1 MTITTTTW
9 HRLEPRVRGG
19 DPAIGLRAAIHDP
32 LWLLGRQWQMGEL
45 LGEDAAFPV
54 AVRVETEESR
64 LTRFRPGDAGGT
76 PVDYDPAVIPL
87 EITVER
93 EPSSAPTLRL
103 RLDAWSRLR
112 AMLAAAGQEGLA
124 AALAAAHPLP
134 TPAVAIDVADA
145 RLRLLAGAGAGDGL
159 AIAAALASDRG
170 AVPADVVSAF
180 LAWVRAQSPEG
191 AGDCWLTDRL
201 EYRFAV
207 AGSTATG
214 EVTLAAPEYTGG
226 RLDWHDL
233 DVDSDAAHA
242 LNAPATQPAST
253 VAHLLPTRVNFAGMP
268 AERFWQFED
277 ATVNFGAVSAA
288 AEDLGRLIAVEF
300 ATVFGNDWWQVPVP
314 GRFGTLIGV
323 RSLVV
328 RDSFGENVLVEPTD
342 IAAARAS
349 APWRI
354 FRQTDAQLA
363 SGAGPAP
370 ALLLLAPVIA
380 GALEGDAIEEV
391 LLLRDEMANLAWAV
405 ERIVEG
411 ADGRPR
417 NRSIEYGSRLS
428 AAPPPSLAS
437 PAQLVYVL
445 QTAVPEHW
453 IPLVPVR
460 DPKNP
465 VATAAIVLQRGSL
478 LTQDGLMRPITAQ
491 GVLLEPTISPWYFH
505 EEEVPRAGLRIARLP
520 SVARWLDGTPYAW
533 ISRRASAG
541 CGEGSS
547 GLRFDIAVPPEA
559 APLGPPG

>member
-54 AVRVETEESR
+54 AVRVETDESP
-64 LTRFRPGDAGGT
+64 LTRFRPGNAGGK
-76 PVDYDPAVIPL
+76 PVDYDPSAIPL
-87 EITVER
+87 EVIVER
-93 EPSSAPTLRL
+93 EPPSTPTLRL

-112 AMLAAAGQEGLA
+112 SLLAAAGQAGLA
-124 AALAAAHPLP
+124 AVLAAAHPLP
-134 TPAVAIDVADA
+134 APLVAIDAADA
-145 RLRLLAGAGAGDGL
+145 RLRLLAGPGAGDGL
-159 AIAAALASDRG
+159 AIAAALASDPG

-180 LAWVRAQSPEG
+180 LAWVQAQSPAG

-207 AGSTATG
+207 AGSVAAG

-226 RLDWHDL
+226 RLEWQDL
-233 DVDSDAAHA
+233 DIDGDPTHA
-242 LNAPATQPAST
+242 LHAPAAPPTST
-253 VAHLLPTRVNFAGMP
+253 VVHLLPTRVSFPGMP
-268 AERFWQFED
+268 AERFWEFED

-314 GRFGTLIGV
+314 ARFGSLIGV

-328 RDSFGENVLVEPTD
+328 RDSFGENILIEPTD
-342 IAAARAS
+342 TAAAARAS

-354 FRQTDAQLA
+354 FRQTDAQLTA
-363 SGAGPAP
+363 GAGPAP

-380 GALEGDAIEEV
+380 GALEGDAIEQV

-417 NRSIEYGSRLS
+417 NRSIEYGSRLT
-428 AAPPPSLAS
+428 AAPPPALAS
-437 PAQLVYVL
+437 PADLVYVL

-460 DPKNP
+460 DPANP

-478 LTQDGLMRPITAQ
+478 LTQDGSMRPISAQ
-491 GVLLEPTISPWYFH
+491 GVLLEPQISPWYFH
-505 EEEVPRAGLRIARLP
+505 EEEVPSAGLRITRLP

-533 ISRRASAG
+533 ISRRVNAG
-541 CGEGSS
+541 SGEGSS
-547 GLRFDIAVPPEA
+547 GLQFDIAVRPA
-559 APLGPPG
+559 TAPPG